1 MKYGAAVLVF
11 MSLVQIQTTILQ
23 SAGLLYTATRN
34 VIIGIIAKIITN
46 YFLISIP
53 SINIYGAIIGSIVGF
68 GVPLILNTITIKRH
82 LNVKIYL
89 FKNTIKPIISSITM
103 GIVVFIFYKIFYLLF
118 NLFMGEYFSNVIAV
132 VISIII
138 GVATYMLS
146 MIIFRGISKD
156 DLIEMPDK
164 FKKFI
169 PAKIYDRITN

>member
-1 MKYGAAVLVF
+1 M
-11 MSLVQIQTTILQ
+11 
-23 SAGLLYTATRN
+23 
-34 VIIGIIAKIITN
+34 
-46 YFLISIP
+46 
-53 SINIYGAIIGSIVGF
+53 
-68 GVPLILNTITIKRH
+68 
-82 LNVKIYL
+82 
-89 FKNTIKPIISSITM
+89 
-103 GIVVFIFYKIFYLLF
+103 
-118 NLFMGEYFSNVIAV
+118 IAV